1 MNNFTLLG
9 IIILVLLIF
18 SAFMFFVTIYKEMV
32 EKQNIIDIYKE
43 LTKALEEKIEAM
55 EEKYKL
61 YQEYIKD

>member
-32 EKQNIIDIYKE
+32 EKQNI
-43 LTKALEEKIEAM
+43 KI
-55 EEKYKL
+55 
-61 YQEYIKD
+61 